1 MAPAKSPIVKRI
13 DALLVSKGMTRKELL
28 ATVGTNRG
36 AITNWDARGTVP
48 AADVALKIADH
59 LGVSIRWLLTGEDES
74 GYNLDERNV
83 VTKYRHLD
91 EQGQY
96 EIKLLL
102 DAKLTVLEKKQAS
115 AG

>member
-1 MAPAKSPIVKRI
+1 MALARTATIRRI
-13 DALLVSKGMTRKELL
+13 DTALASSNKERKNLIKAVNL
-28 ATVGTNRG
+28 NKNS
-36 AITNWDARGTVP
+36 ITNWDTRGTIP
-48 AADVALKIADH
+48 AADVVLRIADF

-83 VTKYRHLD
+83 ITKYRHLD
-91 EQGQY
+91 DQGQY

-102 DAKLTVLEKKQAS
+102 DAKLTVLEKKQTT